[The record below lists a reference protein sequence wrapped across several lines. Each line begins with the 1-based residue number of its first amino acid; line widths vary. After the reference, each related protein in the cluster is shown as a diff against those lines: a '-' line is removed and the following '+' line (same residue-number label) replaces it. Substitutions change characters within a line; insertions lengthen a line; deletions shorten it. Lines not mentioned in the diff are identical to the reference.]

1 MGLFSF
7 GREKGKDPKTPIRQ
21 GAEQANAQELADNL
35 RALGITIEAGKI
47 TVQGDTVT
55 ITGTASDAAE
65 KEKAILVLGNT
76 KGVASVNDQIQVAAP
91 KAAPAAQPAA
101 APAQAQPQSQF
112 YEVKSGDTLS
122 AIAKQFYGD
131 ANRYSAIFEANKP
144 MLKDPDEIYPGQVLR
159 IPQQH

>member
-1 MGLFSF
+1 MGFFNF
-7 GREKGKDPKTPIRQ
+7 GRDVGKSPKTPVRQ
-21 GAEQANAQELADNL
+21 GAEQANASELAENL
-35 RALGITIEAGKI
+35 RDLGITIENGRI
-47 TVQGDTVT
+47 DVVGDTVT
-55 ITGTASDAAE
+55 ITGVASDAAE
-65 KEKAILVLGNT
+65 REKAILVLGNT
-76 KGVASVNDQIQVAAP
+76 KGVAKVNDQIQL
-91 KAAPAAQPAA
+91 AQQGQP
-101 APAQAQPQSQF
+101 QPQSQF